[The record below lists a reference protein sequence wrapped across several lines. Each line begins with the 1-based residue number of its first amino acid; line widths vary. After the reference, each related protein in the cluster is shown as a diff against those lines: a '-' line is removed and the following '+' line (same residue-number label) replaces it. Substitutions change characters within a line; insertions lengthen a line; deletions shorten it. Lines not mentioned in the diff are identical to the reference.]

1 VVVLPGSQPVGGIL
15 VVLHGYGSDGAGH
28 QSFFPVSPASGLVT
42 VVPSG
47 RLDKTGRRYWAANE
61 VCCSFDAPLD
71 DVDVTYVLAL
81 LDAAEAR
88 WSLPRGQARL
98 AGHSN
103 GAALAVRLACEH
115 PERFSK
121 VVAFAGPVDAVPEA
135 CAASKFAGVR
145 ERTGPSPIGPAV
157 SRDAAASKF
166 AGVRER
172 TGPSPIGPAVSRDAA
187 ASKFAGVR
195 ERTGP
200 SPIGPAVSRD
210 AAASKF
216 AGVRERTGPSIVIAH
231 GRNDRVVPYAGGS
244 LPPTIHPN
252 ARGAVALGAEAL
264 VASLRGGGCST
275 VGRDLAPLNV
285 DGARPDL
292 ETTRRVFLRDC
303 DASSDEKHTVIEL
316 WSMDRVGHAPYAPT
330 EAWRAALEEF
340 FLR

>member
-172 TGPSPIGPAVSRDAA
+172 TGPS
-187 ASKFAGVR
+187 
-195 ERTGP
+195 
-200 SPIGPAVSRD
+200 
-210 AAASKF
+210 
-216 AGVRERTGPSIVIAH
+216 IVIAH